1 VICIQYNK
9 SKRVINDRSHKYELK
24 QTHKKRHPR
33 NRSHN
38 WSSERH
44 PRNRSHNWSSESSC
58 FLWLFFYQTAIRPSF
73 LTCPFFCINSNKI
86 YFLLLYCTSNILSYS
101 SRCYQILNCRPHK
114 TKRMCKN
121 IHRGWYCW
129 YNRSIDWQLISRNW
143 LFI

>member
-1 VICIQYNK
+1 MICIQYNK

-24 QTHKKRHPR
+24 QTHKK
-33 NRSHN
+33 
-38 WSSERH
+38 RH